1 MVVRCS
7 RCKGFKRSTK
17 STCKKCMR
25 RRQQRDHLFGKFFK
39 KAKGLVKKA
48 VKSDV
53 GKLAVSQGLTYTTK
67 LLDIG
72 ASKIKNKKVKALLKS
87 EMTKKLLNKG
97 TNALYSKL

>member
-7 RCKGFKRSTK
+7 RCMGFKRSTK

-25 RRQQRDHLFGKFFK
+25 RRGQRGGGFGKFFK

-48 VKSDV
+48 VKSDL
-53 GKLAVSQGLTYTTK
+53 GKLAISQGLTYAPK

-72 ASKIKNKKVKALLKS
+72 ASKIKNKKIKALLRS
-87 EMTKKLLNKG
+87 EMIKKLLNKG
-97 TNALYSKL
+97 KNAPYSKL

>member
-1 MVVRCS
+1 MVVRCR
-7 RCKGFKRSTK
+7 RCMGFKRSTK

-25 RRQQRDHLFGKFFK
+25 RRGQRGCGFGKFFK

-48 VKSDV
+48 EKSDLE
-53 GKLAVSQGLTYTTK
+53 KLAISQWLAYAPK
-67 LLDIG
+67 LLDMG

-97 TNALYSKL
+97 TNSLYSKL